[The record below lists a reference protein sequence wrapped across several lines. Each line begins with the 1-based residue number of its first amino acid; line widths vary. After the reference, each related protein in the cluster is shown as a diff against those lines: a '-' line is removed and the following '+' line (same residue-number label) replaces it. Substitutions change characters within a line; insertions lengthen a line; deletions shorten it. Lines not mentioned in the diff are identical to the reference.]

1 MSSTQSHSTRD
12 HSAQGHFGQ
21 GFEAK
26 DYTVDRLGIDGVP
39 LFCIRRGSGRNSGR
53 AKYDA
58 NAKWYGCFDSNGKKI
73 PPSDLTFCEACGSR
87 NFKSDEVYEVTDE
100 DYPPINRPSL
110 VCDAPNTDMCRDT
123 FGIDRRCIHTQG
135 LRVNINA
142 VERDGDKWSPLMTIP
157 TEEGKVA
164 ASGGVGIYGLPS
176 MTYWECII
184 RGDPRGKYKN
194 DPDIYFKVAKAKF
207 GDDRAVSI
215 TNHEG
220 NSNFYTPI
228 GGNLLTINSYKTGVS
243 GQRFFYA
250 APAKLETDNGLEA
263 SHNKKSNI
271 LYLTISICRKVL
283 LGEEKEEKGLSSDED
298 DGIQYRGGTTKGGGT
313 SKGGA
318 TTRGGATTKGGGS
331 SSYSGGSNFAAD
343 GYSRHIKTHRVNA
356 RFDEIETVDIII
368 QLVNNQSDEE
378 LESLAI
384 EAQKQVDMAKETA
397 IAKLMVERE
406 IIDKKIAA
414 IRQNETR
421 REAVLTHK
429 SQANLLL

>member
-1 MSSTQSHSTRD
+1 MTSTRD

-39 LFCIRRGSGRNSGR
+39 LFCIGREKHNV
-53 AKYDA
+53 

-100 DYPPINRPSL
+100 DYTSINRSFL
-110 VCDAPNTDMCRDT
+110 VCDTRNTDMCRDT
-123 FGIDRRCIHTQG
+123 FGIDRRCIHKQG
-135 LRVNINA
+135 IRVNINA
-142 VERDGDKWSPLMTIP
+142 VERDGDKWAPLMTIP

-164 ASGGVGIYGLPS
+164 ASGGVGIYGIPS

-184 RGDPRGKYKN
+184 RGDPRGEYRN

-228 GGNLLTINSYKTGVS
+228 GGTILTINSYKTGVS

-271 LYLTISICRKVL
+271 LYLTISIYRKVL

-298 DGIQYRGGTTKGGGT
+298 DGIQYRGGTTRGGAKGGGGGT
-313 SKGGA
+313 TRGGAKGGGGA
-318 TTRGGATTKGGGS
+318 TTRGGSHDMEACS

-356 RFDEIETVDIII
+356 RFDEIETVDVII

-384 EAQKQVDMAKETA
+384 EAQKQVDMAKEAA

-421 REAVLTHK
+421 REAILTHK